1 MNPQFERIA
10 REIDYVL
17 NTSELRLKRRL
28 QDRLEDEDFPLDDQ
42 QLREYIAES
51 SEIELQPLLSF
62 VLTVWEAKG
71 SATRPET
78 DTEPMSP
85 ERMAWIVEKL
95 GLEGVREELT
105 ARLPKPDPI
114 VIVDE
119 EFTDWYTPERENE
132 HNNYW
137 ADYVRVLQRNNWS
150 AESIDTVS
158 DQAREVMRRIEDPT
172 AEHAVSSR
180 GLVVGYVQSGKTA
193 NFTAVAA
200 KAIDAGYRLIVVL
213 AGTLDNLRN
222 QTQRRLDKE
231 LFGREAVLAGR
242 DPEDFTDKDL
252 KAETYFSGN
261 DEEWERDW
269 RESDEPAFIP
279 HGVRVGTY
287 GFPRIKRLTT
297 SADDYRGKPGANPL
311 ELDLPRKELPL
322 HDPENLFN
330 MPCMVAVVKKNAAVL
345 RQFNADLKRAQK
357 TTGNIADLPVLV
369 IDDESDQASINT
381 KNNTKKS
388 DSEEKERTAVNAEI
402 TKILQNCPRAQYIGY
417 TATPFANVFVDPS
430 DPEDLY
436 PRHFV
441 LMLNE
446 PPAYRGARWFHDRA
460 DFVDEPEKATIENS
474 QSKAFIRDLAEE
486 ADFGDDSEFEEAR
499 IRELQEALDMFVLT
513 GAIKKFRQEKDSS
526 LKFRH
531 HTMLVHE
538 GVTTT
543 QHKDAVE
550 KLQALWDERG
560 YNLGRPD
567 PELRRLFEEDL
578 LPVMRL
584 EKYNAGM
591 PYPETFEELHPYI
604 APAYE
609 SLMNQ
614 AQPGKNTDRVYPILQ
629 VDTDAKHVP
638 DFESDR
644 VWKVLVGGAKLS
656 RGYTVEGLTI
666 SYFRR
671 RAGGADTLM
680 QTGRWFGFRKGYQD
694 LVRLYA
700 PPTLVE
706 MFEAAM
712 HDENSFRDNI
722 RAYEELDAEGK
733 PRLTPMRL
741 APLVQQS
748 MPDLKPTAANKMFNA
763 YLVKSASA
771 PEVVDFLSVPEAA
784 NREATRENFA
794 QVAIPMLR
802 TLSPQVEE
810 MAYMRVRS
818 KSSDKSSIEYG
829 TSMAYLG
836 LMPADEFVELLDTM
850 RWFEGAAYK
859 ENFVNPRIKYLR
871 DLIGRG
877 RHADPTKSDFA
888 DVAILLPVSKRA
900 LSDAERYS
908 IEVPGV
914 GFQVP
919 LVERSRREGRRDI
932 TPTPLPYRYVIR
944 SIASGNLVS
953 DVHPADI
960 AEHAPEHTFVNRF
973 PELEEPELL
982 LQGNPASRGAVVL
995 TLFDD
1000 RDRAK
1005 VKEMRKDGTYTSPDF
1020 EKGEVGV
1027 SLAFNSPH
1035 RPVIANKGVFE
1046 WGVRIPNRD
1055 GVDAPITVEIS
1066 GTAESVTESGQEG
1079 M

>member
-1 MNPQFERIA
+1 MNPQFERTA
-10 REIDYVL
+10 KEIGYVL
-17 NTSELRLKRRL
+17 NTSELRLNRTLQARL
-28 QDRLEDEDFPLDDQ
+28 QDEDYPLNDQ
-42 QLREYIAES
+42 ELRKYITES

-62 VLTVWEAKG
+62 VLTAWEVKG
-71 SATRPET
+71 TAIRPET
-78 DTEPMSP
+78 DTEPMSQ
-85 ERMAWIVEKL
+85 ERMAWIVERL
-95 GLEGVREELT
+95 GLEAVREELA
-105 ARLPKPDPI
+105 ARMPKPDPI

-150 AESIDTVS
+150 AESIETVS

-172 AEHAVSSR
+172 GEHTVSSR

-242 DPEDFTDKDL
+242 DPADFTNKDL

-330 MPCMVAVVKKNAAVL
+330 MPCMVAVVKKNATVL

-402 TKILQNCPRAQYIGY
+402 TRILQNCPRAQYIGY

-486 ADFGDDSEFEEAR
+486 ADYDDDAEFEAAR

-513 GAIKKFRQEKDSS
+513 GAIKKYRQEKNSS
-526 LKFRH
+526 LKFKH

-543 QHKDAVE
+543 QHQDAVE
-550 KLQALWDERG
+550 KLQTLWDERG

-567 PELRRLFEEDL
+567 PELRRLFEDDL

-584 EKYNAGM
+584 EKYNAGI
-591 PYPETFEELHPYI
+591 PYPETYEELHPYI
-604 APAYE
+604 ALAYE

-614 AQPGKNTDRVYPILQ
+614 AQPGKDTDRVYPILQ
-629 VDTDAKHVP
+629 VDTAAKHVP

-722 RAYEELDAEGK
+722 KAYEELDAEGK

-763 YLVKSASA
+763 FLTKSASA
-771 PEVVDFLSVPEAA
+771 PEVFEFLSVPESS
-784 NREATRENFA
+784 NREALRDNFEKA
-794 QVAIPMLR
+794 AIPLLK
-802 TLSPQVEE
+802 TLQPDVQT
-810 MAYMRVRS
+810 MAFMR
-818 KSSDKSSIEYG
+818 KSDPVQYG
-829 TSMAYLG
+829 RGRALIG
-836 LMPADEFVELLDTM
+836 LMPAFEFIDVLDSM
-850 RWFEGAAYK
+850 RWIEGAAYK

-877 RHADPTKSDFA
+877 RHADPLTSDFA
-888 DVAILLPVSKRA
+888 DVAVLLPVPKRA
-900 LSDAERYS
+900 TGKDAAKYS
-908 IEVPGV
+908 ISVPGIS
-914 GFQVP
+914 FPIP
-919 LVERSRREGRRDI
+919 LVERNRREDRQKI
-932 TPTPLPYRYVIR
+932 TATPLQYRYFIG

-953 DVHPADI
+953 DVRPEDVAQYDPESLYAD
-960 AEHAPEHTFVNRF
+960 RF
-973 PELEEPELL
+973 PDLEEPELL
-982 LQGNPASRGAVVL
+982 LQGNSAARGAVVL

-1005 VKEMRKDGTYTSPDF
+1005 VKEMRRNGIYTSPDF
-1020 EKGEVGV
+1020 GKGEVGV

-1035 RPVIANKGVFE
+1035 RPVLTSKGVFE
-1046 WGVRIPNRD
+1046 WGVRIPDRD
-1055 GVDAPITVEIS
+1055 GVDTPITVEVS
-1066 GTAESVTESGQEG
+1066 EVAGSVTKSGQER

>member
-17 NTSELRLKRRL
+17 NTSELRLKRPL

-71 SATRPET
+71 SAIRPET

-95 GLEGVREELT
+95 GLEGMREELT
-105 ARLPKPDPI
+105 ARMPKPDPI

-150 AESIDTVS
+150 AESIETVS

-172 AEHAVSSR
+172 AEHTVSSR

-499 IRELQEALDMFVLT
+499 IRELQEALDIFVLT

-722 RAYEELDAEGK
+722 KAYEELDDSNR
-733 PRLTPMRL
+733 PVLTPMKL
-741 APLVQQS
+741 APLVRQTL
-748 MPDLKPTAANKMFNA
+748 PELKPTAANKMFNA
-763 YLVKSASA
+763 YLVNTAAA
-771 PEVVDFLSVPEAA
+771 PEVVDLNTLPDSKNWDDLAF
-784 NREATRENFA
+784 NF
-794 QVAIPMLR
+794 QEVARPMLE
-802 TLSPQVEE
+802 TLEPTLYEFPWLKVSG
-810 MAYMRVRS
+810 ARS
-818 KSSDKSSIEYG
+818 GKGEYNSSGFAHALIGKIEA
-829 TSMAYLG
+829 SR
-836 LMPADEFVELLDTM
+836 FIELLDSM
-850 RWFEGAAYK
+850 RWYAGSSFK
-859 ENFVNPRIKYLR
+859 ENVVNPRISYMS
-871 DLIGRG
+871 DLQGNG
-877 RHADPTKSDFA
+877 RHANVQNSDFSE
-888 DVAILLPVSKRA
+888 VVVFLPVLKTA
-900 LSDAERYS
+900 AEDLENYPYA
-908 IEVPGV
+908 IGVPGTKV
-914 GFQVP
+914 RIP
-919 LVERSRREGRRDI
+919 LVDRLRRPERHDI
-932 TPTPLPYRYVIR
+932 SGLPFRYRYIMKN
-944 SIASGNLVS
+944 AAAGNLVS
-953 DVHPADI
+953 ELAPDDVVEYDI
-960 AEHAPEHTFVNRF
+960 PKKVLLKSTK
-973 PELEEPELL
+973 LEEPRLL
-982 LQGNPASRGAVVL
+982 LDGNSNSRGSATL
-995 TLFDD
+995 TIFDD
-1000 RDRAK
+1000 RDRSMIR
-1005 VKEMRKDGTYTSPDF
+1005 EMKQSGAWTEPSF
-1020 EKGEVGV
+1020 ERGEVGFA
-1027 SLAFNSPH
+1027 LTINSPH
-1035 RPVIANKGVFE
+1035 APLLYGRKFAE
-1046 WGVRIPNRD
+1046 WGVYLPGDNGRSR
-1055 GVDAPITVEIS
+1055 VTIS
-1066 GTAESVTESGQEG
+1066 TDEVL
-1079 M
+1079 